1 MNQRIT
7 YLQLQELTAE
17 QQDRLRSEWQPLEGE
32 YIAMGDH
39 EEMVYYLAGV
49 EKRKSLPLLTI
60 GQMLG
65 YLKRELPGF
74 TLEYRQDRWVIQARE
89 HEASSEELYL
99 ALWESFKRVF

>member
-7 YLQLQELTAE
+7 YLQLQELTAA
-17 QQDRLRSEWQPLEGE
+17 QQERLRSEWQPLEGE

-49 EKRKSLPLLTI
+49 EKHKSLPLLTI
-60 GQMLG
+60 GQLLH

-74 TLEYRQDRWVIQARE
+74 TLTFSEDEWVVQAGE
-89 HEASSEELYL
+89 LEASSEELCL
-99 ALWESFKRVF
+99 ALWNSFKQVY